1 MTEGHRAEGAGPPA
15 PSRTAAERRPSRGY
29 LLAATGAALFSLN
42 GIWARHLLDDG
53 VDAARLSQLRSA
65 GAWLILLVVIGLTR
79 PDLLRVDRSLLP
91 GLALLGVVGLAAVHA
106 TFFLAI
112 DRLEIGPALTIQ
124 YLAPL
129 LLLVWLRTVHGRRI
143 APSLWGAVG
152 LSLLGCFLVVRAYDA
167 GALDTVGLIAAFG
180 SMVTFAI
187 YMVGS
192 ERAGHRLEPVTTLF
206 WVFGFATVFWALATP
221 WWSFPW
227 DGLGSAANL
236 LYAAALIVAGTLLPF
251 ICIVASLRHIPAPR
265 AAVVATLEPALAG
278 VFAWILLGEELAAVQ
293 IAGGA
298 VVLTAVAW
306 VQSRRP
312 DLEAEGAPPSRPR
325 ARFSPR

>member
-1 MTEGHRAEGAGPPA
+1 
-15 PSRTAAERRPSRGY
+15 
-29 LLAATGAALFSLN
+29 
-42 GIWARHLLDDG
+42 
-53 VDAARLSQLRSA
+53 
-65 GAWLILLVVIGLTR
+65 
-79 PDLLRVDRSLLP
+79 
-91 GLALLGVVGLAAVHA
+91 VGLAGVHA

-143 APSLWGAVG
+143 APSLWGAVA
-152 LSLLGCFLVVRAYDA
+152 LSLLGCFLVVEAYDA
-167 GALDTVGLIAAFG
+167 RDLDAVGLVAAFA
-180 SMVTFAI
+180 SMITFAI

-206 WVFGFATVFWALATP
+206 WVFGFATVFWALAIP

-227 DGLGSAANL
+227 EGLGSARNL
-236 LYAAALIVAGTLLPF
+236 LFAAALIVAGTLVPF

-265 AAVVATLEPALAG
+265 AAVVATLEPALAA
-278 VFAWILLGEELAAVQ
+278 VFAWIVLGEELAAVQ
-293 IAGGA
+293 VAGGA

-312 DLEAEGAPPSRPR
+312 DLEAEGAPPSRSG